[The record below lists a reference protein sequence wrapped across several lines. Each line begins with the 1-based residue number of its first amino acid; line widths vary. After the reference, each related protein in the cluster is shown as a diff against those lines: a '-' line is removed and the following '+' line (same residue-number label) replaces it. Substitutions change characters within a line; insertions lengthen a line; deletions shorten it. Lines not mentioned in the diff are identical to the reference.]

1 MELKKFR
8 NKYDLELIP
17 ASNENIILGDLVW
30 DPLTGAP
37 QFDHPGMPESIF
49 NSFIDAQLVSQKEWK
64 KFLNDSKKEK
74 IVDAHL
80 AESSLDVDLS
90 IATTLGYP
98 TIGKI
103 DQNFELKKISKF
115 SFSDLQVRTMSNLTR
130 IRIDNYLEL
139 LKKNKW
145 NAYDGNIRRVFMI
158 TELYYG
164 SIKVI
169 FNTRWK
175 NELDVKLSFDDNLKL
190 SNVIEHGKSVEY
202 TFAHNNVPFAMRLE
216 KVKEFN
222 G

>member
-145 NAYDGNIRRVFMI
+145 KSKNMAVVTATFMFQQ
-158 TELYYG
+158 TG
-164 SIKVI
+164 MRAK
-169 FNTRWK
+169 FHTNMCPNDDRWK
-175 NELDVKLSFDDNLKL
+175 RCNFKINRRPKWLLSFIPHQFLASTTSRSTTTVACK
-190 SNVIEHGKSVEY
+190 
-202 TFAHNNVPFAMRLE
+202 
-216 KVKEFN
+216 
-222 G
+222 